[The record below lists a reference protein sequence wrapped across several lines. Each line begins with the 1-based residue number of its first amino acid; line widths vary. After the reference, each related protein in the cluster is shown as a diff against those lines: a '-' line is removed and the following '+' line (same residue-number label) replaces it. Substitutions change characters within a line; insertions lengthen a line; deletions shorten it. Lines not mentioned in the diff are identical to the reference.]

1 MSRRK
6 MVRVAVVFLSL
17 LYGGVLLAGFL
28 APYDPAEQDR
38 EHPFAPPTRLHLV
51 DAEGRLHGW
60 PFIYGL
66 IPSPGNFAE
75 YEEDPSRVFP
85 VRLFVGGNHYSQFGF
100 SGRRHLFGID
110 EPGRIFLLGTDG
122 YGRDQFSRLLWG
134 GRISLVAGL
143 IAAALSLSLGMVVGS
158 VSGYFGGWVDDA
170 LMRLVELFLAMP
182 WLYLLFAVRAF
193 LPLHISPTVAFF
205 LLVVVIGTVGWARPA
220 RLIRGVVLSAR
231 ERKYVL
237 AARGFGASDFYLL
250 RRHILPQTMG
260 VFLTQAA
267 LLIPQYILAEVT
279 LSFLGLGV
287 GEPVPSWGN
296 MLGSLQQYHILASY
310 WWMLAPALVLVPVFW
325 GYQVLA
331 DFLHER
337 LEFGH

>member
-1 MSRRK
+1 M
-6 MVRVAVVFLSL
+6 
-17 LYGGVLLAGFL
+17 
-28 APYDPAEQDR
+28 
-38 EHPFAPPTRLHLV
+38 
-51 DAEGRLHGW
+51 
-60 PFIYGL
+60 
-66 IPSPGNFAE
+66 
-75 YEEDPSRVFP
+75 
-85 VRLFVGGNHYSQFGF
+85 
-100 SGRRHLFGID
+100 
-110 EPGRIFLLGTDG
+110 
-122 YGRDQFSRLLWG
+122 
-134 GRISLVAGL
+134 
-143 IAAALSLSLGMVVGS
+143 
-158 VSGYFGGWVDDA
+158 
-170 LMRLVELFLAMP
+170 
-182 WLYLLFAVRAF
+182 
-193 LPLHISPTVAFF
+193 HISPTVAFF